1 MKKLILVMLVLSSS
15 IFSGQVTAEKQGV
28 AGLKDFEG
36 NPSAISNYTGKGK
49 WTAVILW
56 ASDCHVCNVEAEQ
69 YIQFHE
75 EFKNKHIEMLG
86 ISTDG
91 QKKLDAAKA
100 FIKRHAVTYPNLIG
114 EPDGVAAMYETLSG
128 GPWVGTPTILVYDP
142 KGELQAAQPGA
153 VPVELIKEFISGK
166 MAQAKSSQSGAKQDH
181 ATD

>member
-1 MKKLILVMLVLSSS
+1 MKKLISVVLVLFSV
-15 IFSGQVTAEKQGV
+15 IFSGQIIAEDQNV
-28 AGLKDFEG
+28 AGNHSASVLKDFKG

-75 EFKNKHIEMLG
+75 EYKNKHIEMLG

-91 QKKLDAAKA
+91 KQKLDAAKA
-100 FIKRHAVTYPNLIG
+100 FIKRHDVTYPNLIG
-114 EPDGVAAMYETLSG
+114 EFDEVAAMYESLSG
-128 GPWVGTPTILVYDP
+128 GPWIGTPTILVFDP

-153 VPVELIKEFISGK
+153 VPVSLITAFIDEKTGQPESNS
-166 MAQAKSSQSGAKQDH
+166 AKN
-181 ATD
+181 